1 MPECRAGHPEALTI
15 DRRLPMMARRL
26 DRAVSTITKGRG
38 MSNVEIPDSLSIAAW
53 ERQKSAMA
61 KDKAVASKLQG
72 ETTKVAEAVKAL
84 DKAQSSVDFSMF
96 DSKGINSA
104 AAAQAAI
111 DKIEAAVKG
120 DLKTLLAAAKSAGTA
135 ADAFV
140 TACDKLRKTLKGD
153 SEKIATAAWTSTK
166 AASSAATKFAADVG
180 AAVTTAQAELE
191 ALCSK
196 LKAGDKKVAAPNPK
210 AAADGKV
217 LGALIKK
224 SIAALRN
231 PKGSPLPV
239 KFSVVRLDKKFRIYL
254 GPKPES
260 ALAKLKTQFEPKA
273 KIKLFKDPK
282 GTVIWEKAA
291 LTFVSDKLSGVSA
304 KLLQVA
310 IREQTKGLT
319 AKVRIKKSDGKV
331 DEADAADLKDTD
343 LQVDADDEAA
353 LKTDL
358 KDIVQR
364 LADMKAEI
372 EAAIKSGGNPKLKTL
387 YASLQSHI
395 AGQKAD
401 EASDEL
407 DEIESL
413 LAPADED
420 EGEGAETESSGDK
433 SVPPA
438 KAFAAKLGALM
449 PKIREAIAAGGD
461 AAEKIKAAVEAAG
474 KLAKTEKD
482 ADVAKAN
489 LLLSEVEKKLGQGV
503 GAAQTGGFSVQ
514 QLGKA
519 RLDWIATRDKAI
531 SEITR
536 LSRAIVD
543 AYRGET
549 DQQAQV
555 KAAITKLAGLAT
567 RLKSGLDNELDAA
580 LSAKDAASREQLA
593 NKAKNSLKS
602 IKKLMDEDELMQSLD
617 GNEILGDMRVV
628 APMKERLSAIEAAL
642 G

>member
-1 MPECRAGHPEALTI
+1 
-15 DRRLPMMARRL
+15 
-26 DRAVSTITKGRG
+26 
-38 MSNVEIPDSLSIAAW
+38 MSNVEIPDSLSIAGW
-53 ERQKSAMA
+53 EKQKSAMA

-72 ETTKVAEAVKAL
+72 ETSKVAESVKAL

-96 DSKGINSA
+96 DPKGINSA

-120 DLKTLLAAAKSAGTA
+120 DLKTLLTAAKSAGTS
-135 ADAFV
+135 ADTFV
-140 TACDKLRKTLKGD
+140 SACDKLRKTLKGD
-153 SEKIATAAWTSTK
+153 SEKIATAAWTATK

-180 AAVTTAQAELE
+180 AAVTSAQAELE

-196 LKAGDKKVAAPNPK
+196 LKAGDKKTAAPNPK
-210 AAADGKV
+210 AAADGKAI
-217 LGALIKK
+217 GALIKK
-224 SIAALRN
+224 SIAALRS

-239 KFSVVRLDKKFRIYL
+239 KFSVVRLEKKFRIYL

-273 KIKLFKDPK
+273 KIKLIKDPK
-282 GTVIWEKAA
+282 GTVIWEKDA
-291 LTFVSDKLSGVSA
+291 LTFVSDKLAGVSA
-304 KLLQVA
+304 KLLQGA
-310 IREQTKGLT
+310 IREQTKLT

-343 LQVDADDEAA
+343 LHVDADDEAA
-353 LKTDL
+353 LKVDL
-358 KDIVQR
+358 KDVLGR
-364 LADMKAEI
+364 LAELKSEI
-372 EAAIKSGGNPKLKTL
+372 EAAIKSGGDAKLKTL

-395 AGQKAD
+395 AAKTAD
-401 EASDEL
+401 EASDDL

-420 EGEGAETESSGDK
+420 EGEGEQAESGADK
-433 SVPPA
+433 GVAPA
-438 KAFAAKLGALM
+438 KAFEAKLAALM
-449 PKIREAIAAGGD
+449 PKIRAAIAAGGD
-461 AAEKIKAAVEAAG
+461 AADKIRAAIEAAA

-503 GAAQTGGFSVQ
+503 GAAPSSGFSVQ

-519 RLDWIATRDKAI
+519 RHEWIATRDKAV

-567 RLKSGLDNELDAA
+567 RLKSGLDNDLDAA
-580 LSAKDAASREQLA
+580 LSAKDAASRTQLA
-593 NKAKNSLKS
+593 SKAKNSVKA
-602 IKKLMDEDELMQSLD
+602 IKKIMDEDELMQSLD
-617 GNEILGDMRVV
+617 GNEILGDMHVV

>member
-1 MPECRAGHPEALTI
+1 
-15 DRRLPMMARRL
+15 
-26 DRAVSTITKGRG
+26 
-38 MSNVEIPDSLSIAAW
+38 MSNVEIPDSLSIAGW
-53 ERQKSAMA
+53 EKQKSAMA

-72 ETTKVAEAVKAL
+72 ETSKVAEAVKAL

-96 DSKGINSA
+96 DPKGINSA

-120 DLKTLLAAAKSAGTA
+120 DLKTLLTAAKSAGTA
-135 ADAFV
+135 ADTFV
-140 TACDKLRKTLKGD
+140 SACDKLRKTLKGD
-153 SEKIATAAWTSTK
+153 SEKIATAAWTATK

-180 AAVTTAQAELE
+180 AAVTSAQAELE

-196 LKAGDKKVAAPNPK
+196 LKAGDKKTAAPNPK
-210 AAADGKV
+210 AAADGKAI
-217 LGALIKK
+217 GALIKK
-224 SIAALRN
+224 SIAALRS

-273 KIKLFKDPK
+273 KIKLIKDPK
-282 GTVIWEKAA
+282 GTVIWEKGA
-291 LTFVSDKLSGVSA
+291 LTFVSDKLAGVSA
-304 KLLQVA
+304 KLLQGA
-310 IREQTKGLT
+310 IREQTKLT

-343 LQVDADDEAA
+343 LHVDADDEAA
-353 LKTDL
+353 LKVDL
-358 KDIVQR
+358 KDVLGR
-364 LADMKAEI
+364 LAELKSEI
-372 EAAIKSGGNPKLKTL
+372 EAAIKSGGDAKLKTL

-395 AGQKAD
+395 AAKKAD
-401 EASDEL
+401 EASDGL

-420 EGEGAETESSGDK
+420 EGEGEQAESGADK
-433 SVPPA
+433 GVAPA
-438 KAFAAKLGALM
+438 KAFEAKLAALM
-449 PKIREAIAAGGD
+449 PKIRAAIAAGGD
-461 AAEKIKAAVEAAG
+461 AADKIRAAIEAAA

-489 LLLSEVEKKLGQGV
+489 QLLSEVEKMLGQGV
-503 GAAQTGGFSVQ
+503 GAAPSSGFSVQ

-519 RLDWIATRDKAI
+519 RLEWIATRDKAV

-567 RLKSGLDNELDAA
+567 RLKSGLDNDLDAA
-580 LSAKDAASREQLA
+580 LSAKDAASRTQLA
-593 NKAKNSLKS
+593 SKAKNSVKA
-602 IKKLMDEDELMQSLD
+602 IKKIMDEDELMQSLD
-617 GNEILGDMRVV
+617 GNEILGDMHVV